1 MPDTPAARKYDV
13 GGLLLDRPFKIRR
26 LGHFGF
32 DNLAMAESLTFYTD
46 LLGFRLSDI
55 LDFNRVAHD
64 KKTIEGLG
72 DTNGY
77 MLRYGTDHHA
87 FALFP
92 RRVRAA
98 LNHRANTNPEVTT
111 NQITFQV
118 GSLREVVEGHDY
130 FKSHGIEIQRAGRD
144 PLGSNWHTYVYDP
157 DDHVAELY
165 YGIEQVGWDGLAKPE
180 FKVSR
185 PFFEVAQLPQP
196 AEREEIRAAADKGVD
211 LSSGHRGFDALPA
224 KYEVGG
230 VMLPRPFKIV
240 RIGPVRLFARDMDKA
255 EAFYR
260 DQLGLLASEEI
271 VWEGERCVFL
281 RCNTEH
287 HTVALYPIALREK
300 LGVSPHSNCMS
311 FGLQL
316 GSYRQLRD
324 AIDWLKAQGARI
336 IELAPALRPG
346 IDYAAYAI
354 DPDGHALELYYY
366 MEQIGW
372 DGRVRGSAA
381 RRKVKQGLWPDTLE
395 PLSDTYMGEPFLG
408 PLG

>member
-1 MPDTPAARKYDV
+1 MAEGQSARKYDV
-13 GGLLLDRPFKIRR
+13 GGVLLERPFKIRR

-32 DNLAMAESLTFYTD
+32 DNLAMAESLRFYTE

-55 LDFNRVAHD
+55 LDFNRVARD
-64 KKTIEGLG
+64 PQKIAGLG

-92 RRVRAA
+92 RRVRQA
-98 LNHRANTNPEVTT
+98 LSHRPSNPEVTT

-118 GSLREVVEGHDY
+118 GSLREVVEGHHY
-130 FKSHGIEIQRAGRD
+130 FKERGIEIQRAGRD
-144 PLGSNWHTYVYDP
+144 PLGSNWHTYIYDP

-185 PFFEVAQLPQP
+185 PFFEVASLPQP
-196 AEREEIRAAADKGVD
+196 AEIDEIQTATGKGVD
-211 LSSGHRGFDALPA
+211 LNSGHRGFDLKPA

-230 VMLPRPFKIV
+230 VMLPRPFKIT
-240 RIGPVRLFARDMDKA
+240 RIGPVRLFVKDMAKA
-255 EAFYR
+255 ESFYR
-260 DQLGLLASEEI
+260 DRMGLLLSEEI
-271 VWEGERCVFL
+271 DWQGQRCVFL

-287 HTVALYPIALREK
+287 HTVALYPLALRET
-300 LGVSPHSNCMS
+300 LGLSPHTNCMS
-311 FGLQL
+311 FGLQM

-324 AIDWLKAQGARI
+324 AVAFLRAEGVRVV
-336 IELAPALRPG
+336 ELPPALRPG

-366 MEQIGW
+366 MEQLGW
-372 DGRVRGSAA
+372 DGKSRAASA
-381 RRKVKQGLWPDTLE
+381 RRRVESGVWPDALE
-395 PLSDTYMGEPFLG
+395 PLSDTYMG
-408 PLG
+408 

>member
-1 MPDTPAARKYDV
+1 MSYDV
-13 GGLLLDRPFKIRR
+13 GGVMLERPFKIRR

-32 DNLAMAESLTFYTD
+32 DNVAMAESLAFYTD
-46 LLGFRLSDI
+46 LLGFRLSDV
-55 LDFNRVAHD
+55 LSFNRVARD
-64 KKTIEGLG
+64 PKTIEGLG

-77 MLRYGTDHHA
+77 MLRYGSDHHA

-92 RRVRAA
+92 RRVRQA
-98 LNHRANTNPEVTT
+98 LSHRPSNPEVTT

-130 FKSHGIEIQRAGRD
+130 FKGNGIEIQRAGRD

-165 YGIEQVGWDGLAKPE
+165 YGIEQVGWNGQAKPE

-185 PFFEVAQLPQP
+185 PFFEVATLPQP
-196 AEREEIRAAADKGVD
+196 SERDEIDEALKKGIV
-211 LSSGHRGFDALPA
+211 LSSGHRGLETLPS

-240 RIGPVRLFARDMDKA
+240 RIGPVRLFVKDMAKA

-260 DQLGLLASEEI
+260 DRLGLIPTEEI
-271 VWEGERCVFL
+271 VWQGHRCVFL

-287 HTVALYPIALREK
+287 HTVALYPIEMRAT
-300 LGVSPHSNCMS
+300 LGLSPHTNCLS
-311 FGLQL
+311 FGLQM
-316 GSYRQLRD
+316 GSYKQLKD
-324 AIDWLKAQGARI
+324 AIAFLKANGQRI
-336 IELAPALRPG
+336 VELPPELRPG
-346 IDYAAYAI
+346 VDYAVCVF

-372 DGRVRGSAA
+372 DGHVRPAA
-381 RRKVKQGLWPDTLE
+381 QRRKIVSGTWPDTLE
-395 PLSDTYMGEPFLG
+395 PMADTYMGEPFLG

>member
-1 MPDTPAARKYDV
+1 MD
-13 GGLLLDRPFKIRR
+13 
-26 LGHFGF
+26 
-32 DNLAMAESLTFYTD
+32 
-46 LLGFRLSDI
+46 
-55 LDFNRVAHD
+55 
-64 KKTIEGLG
+64 
-72 DTNGY
+72 
-77 MLRYGTDHHA
+77 TDHHA

-92 RRVRAA
+92 RRVREA
-98 LNHRANTNPEVTT
+98 LSHRDSNPEVTT

-130 FKSHGIEIQRAGRD
+130 FKATKSRFSCAGRD

-185 PFFEVAQLPQP
+185 PFFEVATLPQP
-196 AEREEIRAAADKGVD
+196 AEREEIHAAVAKGID
-211 LSSGHRGFDALPA
+211 LSSGHRGFDDMPA

-240 RIGPVRLFARDMDKA
+240 RIGPVRLFVKDMAKA
-255 EAFYR
+255 EAFYIQR
-260 DQLGLLASEEI
+260 MGLVPSEEI

-287 HTVALYPIALREK
+287 HTVALYPIALRDK
-300 LGVSPHSNCMS
+300 LGLSAHTNCMS

-324 AIDWLKAQGARI
+324 AIDWLKASGARVV
-336 IELAPALRPG
+336 ELPPELRPG
-346 IDYAAYAI
+346 IDYAACAI

-366 MEQIGW
+366 MEQVGW

-381 RRKVKQGLWPDTLE
+381 RRKVRLGEWPDTLE
-395 PLSDTYMGEPFLG
+395 PMADTYMGEPFLG